1 MIGITVKLVGFEQLP
16 AILTTPQPVPIPLH
30 SHPCSSW
37 SSSASGTAIRSRS
50 ANVSKPRGRMLP
62 EGVTYQAS
70 WMEPTGGR
78 CFQIMEAPSLD
89 ALNVWVE
96 RWDDLAA
103 FEIIPVVTS
112 AEFWANLPN
121 E

>member
-1 MIGITVKLVGFEQLP
+1 MIAITVKLVGFQAAP
-16 AILTTPQPVPIPLH
+16 SHPPTPSPFSTPLH

-37 SSSASGTAIRSRS
+37 SSRASSRAIRSRS

-70 WMEPTGGR
+70 WMEPTGSR
-78 CFQIMEAPSLD
+78 CFQIMEAPRLE

-121 E
+121 G

>member
-1 MIGITVKLVGFEQLP
+1 
-16 AILTTPQPVPIPLH
+16 
-30 SHPCSSW
+30 
-37 SSSASGTAIRSRS
+37 
-50 ANVSKPRGRMLP
+50 
-62 EGVTYQAS
+62 
-70 WMEPTGGR
+70 
-78 CFQIMEAPSLD
+78 MEAPSLE

-121 E
+121 D